1 LLREVNM
8 SKDLYYANDARQR
21 LKSGLDKLAKTVAV
35 TMGPQGKNVILK
47 KFVGAPVIT
56 KDGVSVAREI
66 TLLDPVE
73 DLACQLVKEAA
84 GRTADMAGDGT
95 TTATVLA
102 REIFERGDTLISTG
116 YSPLKLKRGLEWA
129 RDEIVKNLDLLTTKI
144 EDIDSL
150 RNIAT
155 ISANNDSDMGSAIAE
170 AFEKVG
176 LEGTVLAE
184 GSAGTRTY
192 VRVTEGLEYKKGYI
206 TSNFLLDGKSDVVFE
221 NARILIANQEI
232 ASLNGF
238 LPLLNELSNSQAPLL
253 IICKA
258 LKQEALAT
266 LVANNKLGR
275 LQCVA
280 TEIPPFAGQHQNE
293 WLDDLSILTGAK
305 VFGSANGIE
314 LSAAS
319 LSDLGHAKRISVNK
333 YVTNIVEGKKDI
345 KRLEHKLAFYAHDIK
360 ENLGDTERLDLRKRI
375 EFLQNKTAVICVG
388 YLTELELREKG
399 DRLEDALSA
408 AKAAIDEGFVPGGGT
423 ALVRAVRMIDKSKIP
438 EDFKEAA
445 EVLMESCKK
454 PLMQISLNAHQDA
467 EQILKQTIETE
478 DWRIGFNAATMKWE
492 NLIES
497 GVIDPKKVTRTALEN
512 STSIALLL
520 INTEAIVSD
529 SPVNKSDWQA
539 PAGWR
544 PPENANLNHKY

>member
-1 LLREVNM
+1 M
-8 SKDLYYANDARQR
+8 SKDLYYANDARKR
-21 LKSGLDKLAKTVAV
+21 LKSGLDKFAKTVAV

-47 KFVGAPVIT
+47 KFVGAPVVT

-102 REIFERGDTLISTG
+102 REIFERGDELISTG
-116 YSPLKLKRGLEWA
+116 YSPLKLKKGLEWA
-129 RDEIVKNLDLLTTKI
+129 RDEIIKNLNTITTKI
-144 EDIDSL
+144 EDIESL
-150 RNIAT
+150 KHIAT
-155 ISANNDSDMGSAIAE
+155 ISANNDSEMGAAIAE

-184 GSAGTRTY
+184 GAAGTRTY

-206 TSNFLLDGKSDVVFE
+206 TSNFLLDGRSDVVFE

-232 ASLNGF
+232 SSLNGF
-238 LPLLNELSNSQAPLL
+238 LPLLNEISNNQTPLM
-253 IICKA
+253 IICKS

-266 LVANNKLGR
+266 LVTNNKLGR

-280 TEIPPFAGQHQNE
+280 TELPPFGGLNQNE

-305 VFGSANGIE
+305 VFGSSNGVD
-314 LSAAS
+314 LSSAT
-319 LSDLGHAKRISVNK
+319 LSDLGFAKRISVNK
-333 YVTNIVEGKKDI
+333 YVTNIVEGRKDV
-345 KRLEHKLAFYAHDIK
+345 KRLDHKLAIYGHDIK
-360 ENLGDTERLDLRKRI
+360 ENLGDSDRLDLKKRI
-375 EFLQNKTAVICVG
+375 QFLQNKTAVICVG

-423 ALVRAVRMIDKSKIP
+423 ALVRAVKMIDRSKIP
-438 EDFKEAA
+438 EEFREAA
-445 EVLMESCKK
+445 EVLMESCSK
-454 PLMQISLNAHQDA
+454 PLMQISHNAYQDA
-467 EQILKQTIETE
+467 EQVLKQTIEID
-478 DWRIGFNAATMKWE
+478 DWRVGFNAATMKWE

-529 SPVNKSDWQA
+529 SPVHKSDWQA

-544 PPENANLNHKY
+544 PPEAANLNHKY